1 MGLEK
6 MGGWTRIPPGDCM
19 VLEKMGG
26 WTRITPGEYMVL
38 EKTTPGDGRL
48 DENNAW

>member
-1 MGLEK
+1 MGGWTRITPGEYMVLEK
-6 MGGWTRIPPGDCM
+6 MGGWTRIPPGEC
-19 VLEKMGG
+19 
-26 WTRITPGEYMVL
+26 MVL